1 MGIMCATVESELT
14 SIDARKCVHL
24 SSVGCYCGVLGRSI
38 RHKLVFDFVVVMCAF
53 TVSLASNSSHITL
66 CLG

>member
-1 MGIMCATVESELT
+1 MGIMCP
-14 SIDARKCVHL
+14 L
-24 SSVGCYCGVLGRSI
+24 SYVGYYCGVLGQSI
-38 RHKLVFDFVVVMCAF
+38 RCKLALGFVIVMGTF

>member
-1 MGIMCATVESELT
+1 MGIICRTVESDVS

-24 SSVGCYCGVLGRSI
+24 SSVGCHCGVLGQSI
-38 RHKLVFDFVVVMCAF
+38 RRKLVLGFVVVMGTF